1 VEYVE
6 RPKLELIAPMM
17 LQIWRLVFIRGSW
30 FTTTMAV
37 LYWVDWATVQ
47 YYHCWIY
54 CRPTTEEKL
63 HCPHAIQHA
72 KEERSICERDSA
84 TQGEANDYVDIL
96 IRVWGTDWTLRLILD
111 LPIPLC
117 LGTFLLRGLAN
128 SIPLA
133 ILGRL
138 RCFYDAIV
146 LWTKAILRSQHRSE
160 VFAMELFTSYPTL
173 FALVGV
179 LSVYY
184 IFAYEEAGTC
194 KPAFLDWFG

>member
-1 VEYVE
+1 
-6 RPKLELIAPMM
+6 M

-96 IRVWGTDWTLRLILD
+96 ISVWGTDWTLRLILD
-111 LPIPLC
+111 LPILLY

-138 RCFYDAIV
+138 RCFYDATV

-160 VFAMELFTSYPTL
+160 VFAIELFTSYPTL
-173 FALVGV
+173 FATRWCPFSILYLCLRGGWNLQTCVPRLVWV
-179 LSVYY
+179 KHFFEYAQFDYS
-184 IFAYEEAGTC
+184 
-194 KPAFLDWFG
+194 P